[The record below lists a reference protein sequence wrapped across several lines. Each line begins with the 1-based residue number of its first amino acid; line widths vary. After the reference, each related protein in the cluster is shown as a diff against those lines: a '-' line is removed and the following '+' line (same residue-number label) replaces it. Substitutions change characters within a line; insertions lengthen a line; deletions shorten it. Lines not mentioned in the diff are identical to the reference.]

1 MSKLELTFGANILSR
16 YKDLNYKLWYAIAE
30 FVDNS
35 SQSYLDNRKEL
46 DASRDENFHVKIGFE
61 NGKSFKIID
70 NAYGMDEKGLNDAL
84 IVGRMKEKS
93 KSGYQ
98 RSEFGMGLKTGG
110 FWMGKKIEITTKKY
124 NHDTTYSATLDLNK
138 ISGGDSSIELKAS
151 KQNDLKDSFTII
163 KISDFHREFSSYALG
178 KTKGILSSLYSL
190 DLDNNLM
197 EISWNGT
204 KIESYKRTILTDGNG
219 NELKWDINLN
229 INNKKITGFV
239 ALLKPGGNDGSSRKN
254 AGFSVG
260 RNGRMLYC
268 APNFFRPTTI
278 FGQDGGSNDTI
289 NQRVFGHLEFEN
301 SFGVTQAK
309 DQIVFSGNEEDK
321 FLEKIEEASMQ
332 ACHIAKN
339 GKDYSK
345 KKNKHNPIVNDEMQN
360 ELSDS
365 VLDDIIDKDLNLIND
380 DETRDEAY
388 QYINSIVK
396 KDKPVYD
403 WAYGKLGR
411 RVKVYINTD
420 TDVRAPYLATDPTS
434 SDDGEVIVVING
446 NHPHYNKV
454 ATDNEKE
461 LNFIKSCVY
470 DGIVES
476 ILMRTPVDK
485 IIPTTFRKYK
495 DELLR
500 QKFMQ
505 ENI

>member
-1 MSKLELTFGANILSR
+1 MSQLELTFGSNVLSR

-46 DASRDENFHVKIGFE
+46 DASRDEKFNVKIGFE

-70 NAYGMDEKGLNDAL
+70 NAYGMDEKGLRDAL

-93 KSGYQ
+93 QSGYQ

-124 NHDTTYSATLDLNK
+124 NHEKTYSATLDLNK
-138 ISGGDSSIELKAS
+138 IIEGNSNIELKAS

-163 KISDFHREFSSYALG
+163 KISDFHRQFSSYALT
-178 KTKGILSSLYSL
+178 KTKDILSSLYSL
-190 DLDNNLM
+190 DIDKKIM
-197 EISWNGT
+197 KIFWNGT
-204 KIESYKRTILTDGNG
+204 EIESYKRTTLIDEG
-219 NELKWDINLN
+219 NELKWDVNLN

-239 ALLKPGGNDGSSRKN
+239 GLLKQGGKDGSSRKN

-268 APNFFRPTTI
+268 APNFFRPTTV
-278 FGQDGGSNDTI
+278 FGQEGGTNDLV

-301 SFGVTQAK
+301 TFGVTQAK
-309 DQIVFSGNEEDK
+309 DQIVFSGDEEDK
-321 FLEKIEEASMQ
+321 FLKEIKEVSSQ
-332 ACHIAKN
+332 ACHFAKYADHYN
-339 GKDYSK
+339 KTK
-345 KKNKHNPIVNDEMQN
+345 KKHNPIVNDEMQN

-365 VLDDIIDKDLNLIND
+365 VLDDIIDKDISLVND

-411 RVKVYINTD
+411 RVKVYINTE

-446 NHPHYNKV
+446 KHPHYNKV

-476 ILMRTPVDK
+476 ILMKTPVDK

-500 QKFMQ
+500 QKFLQ